1 MGTHTAPDHH
11 REHPAQAARQKQ
23 PVTARVPA
31 PLLVV
36 GSVVSIQVGQAFGK
50 HLFGAVG
57 ALGVVFLR
65 LALTAV
71 VLGLVWRPSLPKSW
85 RDRGLIMALGT
96 AIAGMNVIYL
106 ALERLDVGVAVTLQ
120 FLGPLVLALIGS
132 RRLLDFLWAV
142 LAWVGVF
149 LFANPGGGGGLTLAG
164 TVFALVSGAS
174 MATYVV
180 LNKRAGAKTSDG
192 SYLAYAVAWAAVL
205 SLPTGVWEGGT
216 ALLDPWVLAAG
227 LGVAL
232 LSAAIPYTL
241 DMAALRRLPPRTV
254 AVLES
259 LEPAVAGLAA
269 MVVLG
274 EILTGVQWLAIGC
287 VVAASVGA
295 VYTPRKQKPKR

>member
-1 MGTHTAPDHH
+1 M
-11 REHPAQAARQKQ
+11 
-23 PVTARVPA
+23 TARIPA

-57 ALGVVFLR
+57 PLGVVFLR

-71 VLGLVWRPSLPKSW
+71 VLGLAWRPALPKNW
-85 RDRGLIMALGT
+85 RARGLIVALGT

-120 FLGPLVLALIGS
+120 FLGPLALALIGS
-132 RRLLDFLWAV
+132 RRLMDFLWAV
-142 LAWVGVF
+142 LAWIGVF
-149 LFANPGGGGGLTLAG
+149 LFTNAGGGSELTLSGAI
-164 TVFALVSGAS
+164 FALVSGAS
-174 MATYVV
+174 MAIYVV
-180 LNKRAGAKTSDG
+180 LNKRAGARTSDG
-192 SYLAYAVAWAAVL
+192 SYLTYAVAWAAVL
-205 SLPTGVWEGGT
+205 SLPTGVWEGG
-216 ALLDPWVLAAG
+216 AELLEPSILAAG

-269 MVVLG
+269 TVVLG
-274 EILTGVQWLAIGC
+274 EILAAVQWVAIAC
-287 VVAASVGA
+287 VVAASIGA
-295 VYTPRKQKPKR
+295 VCTPKKTSKR

>member
-1 MGTHTAPDHH
+1 MSTALPRRHM
-11 REHPAQAARQKQ
+11 
-23 PVTARVPA
+23 TARIPA

-36 GSVVSIQVGQAFGK
+36 GSVVSIQVGQACGK

-57 ALGVVFLR
+57 PLGVVFLR

-71 VLGLVWRPSLPKSW
+71 VLGLVWRPALPKSW
-85 RDRGLIMALGT
+85 RARGLIVALGT

-106 ALERLDVGVAVTLQ
+106 AIERLDVGVAVTLQ
-120 FLGPLVLALIGS
+120 FLGPLALALIGS
-132 RRLLDFLWAV
+132 RRLMDFLWAV
-142 LAWVGVF
+142 LAWIGVF
-149 LFANPGGGGGLTLAG
+149 LFTNPGGGSELTVSG
-164 TVFALVSGAS
+164 TIFALVSGAS
-174 MATYVV
+174 MAIYVV

-192 SYLAYAVAWAAVL
+192 SYLTYAVAWAAVL
-205 SLPTGVWEGGT
+205 SLPTGVWEGG
-216 ALLDPWVLAAG
+216 AELLEPWVLAAG

-269 MVVLG
+269 TVVLG
-274 EILTGVQWLAIGC
+274 EILTAVQWVAIAC
-287 VVAASVGA
+287 VVAASIGA
-295 VYTPRKQKPKR
+295 VCTPRKKSKG